1 MSDNQPLEIN
11 IEQLLEELGLKDADE
26 ETKKEMAEMF
36 QSIIDAKLKLY
47 LMDSLDEE
55 EAKKVDGLSEEETI
69 KFFEEEKGIDFDAL
83 IMAIDKESREEMIQ
97 DAAYIQGQIDA
108 NFSEDEAS

>member
-1 MSDNQPLEIN
+1 MSDQKPVEIN
-11 IEQLLEELGLKDADE
+11 IEQLLIELGLADADDA
-26 ETKKEMAEMF
+26 TKKEMAEMF

-47 LMDSLDEE
+47 LMDSLNEE
-55 EAKKVDGLSEEETI
+55 EAKKIDGLSEDETI

-83 IMAIDKESREEMIQ
+83 ILAIAQESRDEMVQ

-108 NFSEDEAS
+108 TFDKDAE